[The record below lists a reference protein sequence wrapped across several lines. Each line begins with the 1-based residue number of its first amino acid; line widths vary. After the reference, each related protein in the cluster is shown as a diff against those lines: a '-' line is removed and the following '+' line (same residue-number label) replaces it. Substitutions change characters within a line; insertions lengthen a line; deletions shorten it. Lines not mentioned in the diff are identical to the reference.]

1 MKYFAF
7 LIMMTSFL
15 FAVGGV
21 TLAGD
26 ATKPGEFKIDPP
38 TLKCLGFRWYIDGDD
53 NANASVDVTYR
64 KESEPA
70 WRDALPMLRVNRE
83 VVNQQFDPYTCGN
96 LFAGSVMYLDPDTEY
111 EVKFRLNDPDG
122 GNAEKSVVVRTR
134 PVPIAPDPDRT
145 LHVYPAEYTGER
157 QNPAYSSLLSVVDE
171 LRPGD
176 LVLLHA
182 GVYSMNAAGIKIV
195 KGGTSEK
202 PIVFRGAETGE
213 SIVEGG
219 GAKMIFDIRNA
230 DHLFFENLTI
240 RNGDHTFRADGA
252 SWLTVRRCHIYDV
265 RMGLYSYSENSTNWY
280 IADNTITGRNKDWY
294 PRKQDN
300 PSHTGI
306 NFYGRG
312 HVVCYNRISKFWDCL
327 AIANYGKPKESRDLQ
342 CVAID
347 MYNND
352 LFEAVDD
359 GVESDY
365 GCHNV
370 RIFDNRIFN
379 CHTALS
385 AQPFYGGPVYF
396 IRNQVY
402 GITALNLKLH
412 NYCTG
417 LEIYHNTLISAGQAF
432 RSFKYWQNGTL
443 RNNLFLGAT
452 RYAVETGSPHPRTT
466 LDYNG
471 YRKTDDP
478 EGRFIKWFDGKKEE
492 RYNDLA
498 EFESNTGFEKHGVL
512 VDFDTFIN
520 AEPPAEGVTYNA
532 DFGDLRLRSSS
543 AAIDSGLVLPSVND
557 NYSGRAPDLGC
568 FEFGNR
574 IPHYGPRNITKTESP

>member
-1 MKYFAF
+1 MRYFMPVVVMMMVF
-7 LIMMTSFL
+7 LSIIN
-15 FAVGGV
+15 GV
-21 TLAGD
+21 ASAGD

-64 KESEPA
+64 KKGELD

-83 VVNQQFDPYTCGN
+83 VANQRFDPYTCGN
-96 LFAGSVMYLDPDTEY
+96 LFAGSIMYLEPDTEY
-111 EVKFRLNDPDG
+111 EVQFRLTDPDG
-122 GNAEKSVVVRTR
+122 GNAEKNVAVKTR

-145 LHVYPAEYTGER
+145 LHVYPPKHSGER
-157 QNPAYSSLLSVVDE
+157 QQPAYSSLASAVEE
-171 LRPGD
+171 LLPGD
-176 LVLLHA
+176 LVLLNA
-182 GVYSMNAAGIKIV
+182 GVHTMDEAGIRV
-195 KGGTSEK
+195 TQSGTAEK
-202 PIVFRGAETGE
+202 PIVFRGAENGE
-213 SIVEGG
+213 SIIDGG

-240 RNGDHTFRADGA
+240 RNGNHTFRADGA

-280 IADNTITGRNKDWY
+280 IADNVITGRNKEWY
-294 PRKQDN
+294 PRVEEN

-312 HVVCYNRISKFWDCL
+312 HVVCYNRISKFWDCV

-359 GVESDY
+359 GIESDY

-402 GITALNLKLH
+402 GITALPLKLH

-417 LEIYHNTLISAGQAF
+417 LEIYHNTLISARQAF
-432 RSFKYWQNGTL
+432 QSFKYWQNGTL
-443 RNNLFLGAT
+443 RNNLFLGVT
-452 RYAVETGSPHPRTT
+452 RYAVETGSPHPKTT

-471 YRKTDDP
+471 YRKIDDP
-478 EGRFIKWFDGKKEE
+478 EGRFIKWFDGEKEE
-492 RYNDLA
+492 RYSNLA
-498 EFESNTGFEKHGVL
+498 EFTRGTGFGKHGVM
-512 VDFDTFIN
+512 VDFDIFVD
-520 AEPPAEGVTYNA
+520 ADPPVEGVTYSA
-532 DFGDLRLRSSS
+532 DFGDLELLPAS
-543 AAIDSGLVLPSVND
+543 AAIDSGIVLPNVND
-557 NYSGRAPDLGC
+557 DYAGRAPDLGC
-568 FEFGNR
+568 LELGNPR
-574 IPHYGPRNITKTESP
+574 PHYGPR